1 MEKILTEPNNVEIR
15 LVDGNFIDDFK
26 DKDNPSLYL
35 SKNLKFTK
43 VPPVSGENDYF
54 IINDN
59 TFKTMCSNLFDI
71 LWNERKDIVLDNK
84 EDILER
90 ISKSISYIKI
100 MSENFGEDIN

>member
-1 MEKILTEPNNVEIR
+1 
-15 LVDGNFIDDFK
+15 
-26 DKDNPSLYL
+26 
-35 SKNLKFTK
+35 
-43 VPPVSGENDYF
+43 
-54 IINDN
+54 
-59 TFKTMCSNLFDI
+59 MCSNLFDI